1 MTSGRDGFIYLG
13 NGMAK
18 NSFYSIITISVI
30 INFALATAITAET
43 PRHRFTIAQFKEE
56 NLPVESAAIARNA
69 LSSRMKGS
77 GAFMV
82 KDSAETCADGAC
94 ARRIGVADGSHHVVT
109 GIVSRSARR
118 IMKNFGSA
126 DKKSALA
133 DAFTVKVRVFN
144 SFTGA
149 TEYQTAE
156 GAASENK
163 IILAAGNIA
172 NRILQ
177 HYEKIPVPLPAGS
190 IETKGRNAIPRDHS
204 SWNMN
209 IGVSAMAARPDGSY
223 GRFAEYGFGVKA
235 DFIIGTERCGG
246 MRMIA
251 GVGALQETGLME
263 SVESSRLGL
272 LHLGF
277 GWDFHFSR
285 GAWAMPHAA
294 AGYVA
299 HMVEG
304 TTSDTPGG
312 PARTEYYFDPALTA
326 GIIAGV
332 NIIGPLHWTAG
343 ISYTFFFEKN
353 DTGRFASM
361 TTGLLFE
368 L

>member
-1 MTSGRDGFIYLG
+1 
-13 NGMAK
+13 MAK
-18 NSFYSIITISVI
+18 NSFYSIIIVSFI
-30 INFALATAITAET
+30 INFALVTAITAET
-43 PRHRFTIAQFKEE
+43 PRHRFTIAQFRAE
-56 NLPVESAAIARNA
+56 NLPVESAASARNA
-69 LSSRMKGS
+69 LSSRLKDP

-82 KDSAETCADGAC
+82 KDSIEPCADGTC
-94 ARRIGVADGSHHVVT
+94 ARRIGAADGSHHVVT
-109 GIVSRSARR
+109 GTVSRSARR

-133 DAFTVKVRVFN
+133 DAFTVTVRVYN
-144 SFTGA
+144 SVTGA

-172 NRILQ
+172 NRILRR
-177 HYEKIPVPLPAGS
+177 YEKIPVPAQAGS
-190 IETKGRNAIPRDHS
+190 IEKKEIEAGTHDQS

-272 LHLGF
+272 LHLGI
-277 GWDFHFSR
+277 GWDFHFVR
-285 GAWAMPHAA
+285 GVWAMPYAA
-294 AGYVA
+294 AGYAA

-304 TTSDTPGG
+304 TTSDTTGG
-312 PARTEYYFDPALTA
+312 PARTEYYFDPALTS